1 MPVFPYPKETQK
13 ALIDCAMGRIPA
25 DLVIRDG
32 RWMCVQTGEVIDH
45 TSVAV
50 VKGRIACVGGDVS
63 QTIGPDT
70 RVIDADGRYLVPGL
84 LDAHMHVESGMLT
97 VTEFVRAVVPHGTT
111 GMFIDPHEIANVL
124 GVKGVK
130 VMVDEAEKM
139 PIHVFV
145 QAPSCIPSAP
155 GFERSGAEITSG
167 DVAEMMK
174 WPGIIGLG
182 EMMDFP
188 GVLDAKPGVMEKI
201 TVTIQAGKIVGGHF
215 PVEELNAG
223 FAGYAAGRIA
233 DDHEGTT
240 MEGAVARARAGM
252 KVMMRYGS
260 AWQDV
265 ALQMKAVTDQKLDP
279 RHFLLCT
286 DDSHAQTLISEGHM
300 DRVVRHAIQQGL
312 DPMAAVQMATINTA
326 EHFKVSD
333 DLGMIA
339 PGRFADILLVKDSRH
354 FSADIVI
361 ARGQVVAEDRRLV
374 IDLPQLDFPE
384 FATNSM
390 HLNREIKPKDFR
402 IACPGRHKAMA
413 NVIGIVEN
421 QAPTRHLKLE
431 VLVFD
436 GEVKADIKGDIAKMS
451 LLERHRPGGGMQTAL
466 VKGFGLSKPCAIA
479 TSVAHDSHNL
489 LVLGTDD
496 GCMAQAANTLA
507 ASGGGQV
514 VILDGKIVGMINL
527 PIAGLMST
535 QSAEAVARETDTIL
549 EGFRTCGSRINNANM
564 TLSLLAL
571 AVIPALRITDQ
582 GLLDVE
588 KFRFIPLLE

>member
-1 MPVFPYPKETQK
+1 M
-13 ALIDCAMGRIPA
+13 PA

-32 RWMCVQTGEVIDH
+32 RWMCVQTGEIIDH

-50 VKGRIACVGGDVS
+50 VRGRIACVGGDVS
-63 QTIGPDT
+63 HTIGPHT
-70 RVIDADGRYLVPGL
+70 RIIEAAGRCLAPGL

-155 GFERSGAEITSG
+155 GFENSGAEITSG
-167 DVAEMMK
+167 DVAEMMN

-188 GVLDAKPGVMEKI
+188 GVLEAKPDVMEKI
-201 TVTIQAGKIVGGHF
+201 AATIQAGKIVGGHF
-215 PVEELNAG
+215 PMEEMGTG
-223 FAGYAAGRIA
+223 FAGYAAGRIG

-265 ALQMKAVTDQKLDP
+265 ALQVQAVTGRKLDP
-279 RHFLLCT
+279 RQFLLCT
-286 DDSHAQTLISEGHM
+286 DDSQAQTLISEGHM

-312 DPMAAVQMATINTA
+312 EPMAAVQMATINTA
-326 EHFKVSD
+326 EHFKVSN

-339 PGRFADILLVKDSRH
+339 PGRYADILLVKDLGH
-354 FSADIVI
+354 FTADIVI
-361 ARGQVVAEDRRLV
+361 ARGQVVAEEGQLV
-374 IDLPQLDFPE
+374 IDLPQMDYPE
-384 FATNSM
+384 FATKSM
-390 HLNREIKPKDFR
+390 HLNREIKAQDFK
-402 IACPGRHKAMA
+402 ITCPERQKAMA
-413 NVIGIVEN
+413 NVIGIIEN
-421 QAPTRHLKLE
+421 QAPTRHVKLE
-431 VLVFD
+431 VLVVD
-436 GEVKADIKGDIAKMS
+436 GEVKADLLGDIAKLS

-496 GCMAQAANTLA
+496 GCMAQAVNTLA

-514 VILDGKIVGMINL
+514 VILDGKMVGMINL
-527 PIAGLMST
+527 PIAGLMAT
-535 QSAEAVARETDTIL
+535 HSAEAVARETDMIL
-549 EGFRTCGSRINNANM
+549 EGFKSCGCRINNANM

-582 GLLDVE
+582 GLLDVA
-588 KFRFIPLLE
+588 KFRFISLLE